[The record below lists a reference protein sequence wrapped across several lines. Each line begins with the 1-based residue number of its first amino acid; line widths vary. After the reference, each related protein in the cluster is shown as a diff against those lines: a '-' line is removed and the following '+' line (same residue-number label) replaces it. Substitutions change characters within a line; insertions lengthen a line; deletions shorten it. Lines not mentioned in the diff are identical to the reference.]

1 MATGAR
7 TVRLQPDAYE
17 LVVREAERRGVE
29 PGELVDEIVRKDL
42 GKLAES
48 DLEATLRRAAE
59 LRSTLPPIDG
69 VALVQR
75 GRGAANTTGER

>member
-1 MATGAR
+1 MATSAH

-29 PGELVDEIVRKDL
+29 PDDLVDEIVRADL
-42 GKLAES
+42 GRLNEG
-48 DLEATLRRAAE
+48 DLEETLRRATA

-69 VALVQR
+69 VALAREARAELEQR
-75 GRGAANTTGER
+75 GA